1 MLRPTPI
8 LMTALAACTLW
19 GALAQADVYRFTD
32 EKGQVQYTDKPQVLP
47 AERLSVQSQ
56 RTDLV
61 AATAR
66 TEGAG
71 KESGAANS
79 AKTTAPAADTKQLAE
94 LTTKDKAERCVKA
107 RERYDQY
114 MNSQRLYKTL
124 PSGERE
130 YLTDAELDA
139 ARGAAKA
146 SMEEFCK

>member
-1 MLRPTPI
+1 
-8 LMTALAACTLW
+8 MTTLAACTLFS
-19 GALAQADVYRFTD
+19 AFAQADVYRFTD

-47 AERLSVQSQ
+47 AERLRVQSQ
-56 RTDLV
+56 RTDVV
-61 AATAR
+61 AITAR
-66 TEGAG
+66 AEGASKEPSTG
-71 KESGAANS
+71 KTAAQ
-79 AKTTAPAADTKQLAE
+79 ADTKQVNE

-124 PSGERE
+124 PSGERQ

-139 ARGAAKA
+139 ARGAAKV